1 MQNLKILLV
10 DDEPKICSTLKKIFE
25 SDNYTVET
33 AYNGVDGWDKFRHFS
48 PDCVLLDMR
57 LPGKNGFE
65 LLKQIK
71 SLRPKIHVLITTA
84 VVDESIMSLC
94 MRAGAR
100 DYLVKPLNI
109 PKLLEKIHHLLDGP
123 QNQESLPA

>member
-1 MQNLKILLV
+1 METPKILLV
-10 DDEPKICSTLKKIFE
+10 DDELKICSTLKKILE

-33 AYNGVDGWDKFRHFS
+33 AYNGLDGWEKFRKFS

-57 LPGKNGFE
+57 LPGRNGFE

-71 SLRPKIHVLITTA
+71 SLRPKIHVLVTTA
-84 VVDESIMSLC
+84 VIDESIMSLC

-109 PKLLEKIHHLLDGP
+109 PKLLEKVHHLLDDP
-123 QNQESLPA
+123 LNQKSLPA

>member
-1 MQNLKILLV
+1 MQKQKILLV
-10 DDEPKICSTLKKIFE
+10 DDERKICATLKKILE
-25 SDNYTVET
+25 SANYTVET
-33 AYNGVDGWDKFRHFS
+33 AYNGVEGWEKFQGFS

-84 VVDESIMSLC
+84 VIDQSIMGLC
-94 MRAGAR
+94 MKAGAR

-109 PKLLEKIHHLLDGP
+109 PKLLEQVHSLLDDP
-123 QNQESLPA
+123 RNQEPVSA